1 MRNVRSP
8 VDSAGDPTNGKLKP
22 RYEVIRD
29 TLRDSLTERRMAT
42 GVVLLEGPI
51 ANIFGTSRAPV
62 RKALDLLHAEGLISR
77 FEGRGYIAARPNET
91 VAPLRTVLSRATLG
105 LDRDDAAMDKR
116 PAADRIFP
124 DVEQTV
130 ATCITFGHFRLI
142 ESALSDYYS
151 VSRTVVRQ
159 VLSRLRDR
167 GLVEKDPH
175 AHWLAGPLTA
185 RSVAEDYEIRALL
198 EPNALKASAPYL
210 DHRLLQGMRQ
220 RLVDVMDGNRP
231 PTPALMAAVEQDL
244 HVVCLRHADNRKAAS
259 IIRQSQLPIMVNSVF
274 SRTLGAT
281 KDEALFMEH
290 KLVIDH
296 LLRDALDAAA
306 SSLEAHLRAAA
317 KRTMQRLKVL
327 SVFPEPPLPAYL
339 VRIA

>member
-1 MRNVRSP
+1 MRNVRP
-8 VDSAGDPTNGKLKP
+8 PTYSAGDPTNGKLKP

-29 TLRDSLTERRMAT
+29 TLREALSERRIAS
-42 GVVLLEGPI
+42 GIVLLEGPI

-62 RKALDLLHAEGLISR
+62 RRALDLLHAEGLISR
-77 FEGRGYIAARPNET
+77 FEGRGYIAARPSET
-91 VAPLRTVLSRATLG
+91 VAPVRVPLSRLTLG
-105 LDRDDAAMDKR
+105 LDRGDAAMDKR
-116 PAADRIFP
+116 PAAARIFP
-124 DVEQTV
+124 EVEQVV
-130 ATCITFGHFRLI
+130 ATCITFGHFRLN

-151 VSRTVVRQ
+151 VSRTVVRE
-159 VLSRLRDR
+159 VLARLRDR

-198 EPNALKASAPYL
+198 EPNALKASAPHL
-210 DHRLLQGMRQ
+210 DHGLLQAMRQ
-220 RLVDVMDGNRP
+220 QLVDVIDGKQQ
-231 PTPALMAAVEQDL
+231 PTPALMASVERDL
-244 HVVCLRHADNRKAAS
+244 HVGCLQHADNRKAAA
-259 IIRQSQLPIMVNSVF
+259 IIRQSQLPIIVNSVF

-296 LLRDALDAAA
+296 LLRNALDAAA